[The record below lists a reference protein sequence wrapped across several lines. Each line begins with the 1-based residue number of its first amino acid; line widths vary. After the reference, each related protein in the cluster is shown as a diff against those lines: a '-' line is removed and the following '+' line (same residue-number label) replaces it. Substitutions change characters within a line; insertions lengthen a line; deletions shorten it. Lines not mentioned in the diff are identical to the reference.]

1 MFDNLFNSPQGSL
14 GIDEVARVQ
23 DLNAR
28 VMIAVERRHG
38 GRTSRVARL
47 CWIGKPEPQMVQF
60 NRDGGAAGVQDEGF
74 SPPTF

>member
-1 MFDNLFNSPQGSL
+1 MK
-14 GIDEVARVQ
+14 VARVQ

-47 CWIGKPEPQMVQF
+47 CRVGKPQPEMVQF
-60 NRDGGAAGVQDEGF
+60 DRDGRAAGVQDEGF
-74 SPPTF
+74 ITEDPSHV